1 MRYRSTLAVVTFC
14 YAQTSLA
21 FNAYHADFT
30 TQSIN
35 YLEQYNDSSPN
46 LLIEGTNETTGKAE
60 ESITRSLTE
69 QSSALPQY
77 LKTSQTKDWDYLKE
91 QTYTIL
97 GLSVATVGLM
107 TFLPESVTN
116 WTDEDRDFSNLIN
129 KWWDNASAGPVWDK
143 DDHYLNYIM
152 HPYFGGTYYT
162 AARHSGFNQFESF
175 LYSFA
180 MSTFFW
186 EYGVESFAEIPSA
199 QDIIVTPLFGAVV
212 GEWMYLGEK
221 KIIANGGTV
230 LGSETLA
237 DVSLFFLN
245 PVGHIHH
252 WVTGIWRD
260 DTAVNLS
267 YDPWLENQQAARF
280 AKDAGA
286 TQNHPF
292 LGMRVELKF

>member
-46 LLIEGTNETTGKAE
+46 LLIEGTNETTDKAE

-286 TQNHPF
+286 THNQPF